1 MRYPRLTGARRAAL
15 LAGAM
20 VTVLLAGCGGSTSTQ
35 AALAS
40 SAGAYARLMG
50 ASGAFARNAKGCT
63 ASGHS
68 LACVE
73 AGDEVMSRAYARFAA
88 TIAAIPMPSGDPQTA
103 AAQVEEAAKQTS
115 RALHALRSSG
125 TLAEYHTAFASSP
138 VLGDASVLQEDY
150 GYLHHLLTS

>member
-1 MRYPRLTGARRAAL
+1 
-15 LAGAM
+15 
-20 VTVLLAGCGGSTSTQ
+20 
-35 AALAS
+35 
-40 SAGAYARLMG
+40 MG
-50 ASGAFARNAKGCT
+50 ASGAFARDAKGCT
-63 ASGHS
+63 ASSHS

-88 TIAAIPMPSGDPQTA
+88 AIAAIPMPSGDPQTA

-138 VLGDASVLQEDY
+138 VLGNASVLQEDY
-150 GYLHHLLTS
+150 GYLHHLLAS